1 MRAGTDHLG
10 HIGSES
16 EGEWGQVSDCSDM
29 GAEGAVAGAG
39 GGSTGFLLHQHLPL
53 TVIPEDEESGRTGR
67 MMSGMSLGGNL
78 LTEEEDDDEGLAG
91 EWGVRREDGE
101 EDEEDEGE
109 LVIRVRRGREG
120 GLQVVS
126 AVVRDGME
134 KVVEAVS
141 IADDVA
147 GGGAESLG
155 RAMLATLGL
164 DGGLQDGARAKERAA
179 VRGGG

>member
-1 MRAGTDHLG
+1 M
-10 HIGSES
+10 
-16 EGEWGQVSDCSDM
+16 SDCSDM

-53 TVIPEDEESGRTGR
+53 TVIPEDEESGRMGR
-67 MMSGMSLGGNL
+67 MMSGMSLGGSL
-78 LTEEEDDDEGLAG
+78 LTEQEEDEGLAG

-101 EDEEDEGE
+101 EDEEV
-109 LVIRVRRGREG
+109 VIRVRRGREG

-147 GGGAESLG
+147 GGGAETLG

-164 DGGLQDGARAKERAA
+164 NGGLQDGARAKEPAA